1 MATFVIQPV
10 QQLLNTLQ
18 KRIDEI
24 IEPVD
29 PDLSLKLDISMA
41 FKDAQI
47 QLLELLKD
55 VSSKEYCSQ
64 LKESFTLRPQLD
76 QAYASELNQK
86 LGKQHLA
93 HKSQM
98 SQRSSRLSTLQ
109 IGATQQL
116 LQSERKLE
124 ATLGHGQ
131 NLDQRPMLP
140 AKKQQQLMILQRTQS
155 LLLGKIERLL
165 QQDIPNEEEPNK
177 HSEADHAEIS
187 KQVEELSGYLGKV
200 EEQIQSLLKD
210 VKRVSD
216 SALDVADLQAP
227 PLTER
232 ADVKINNFV
241 PRPDMINDLETKSER
256 QEVLQTHIQVNNTKQ
271 VQLEDAESKM
281 SWEEEST
288 PVPLQFS

>member
-1 MATFVIQPV
+1 
-10 QQLLNTLQ
+10 
-18 KRIDEI
+18 
-24 IEPVD
+24 
-29 PDLSLKLDISMA
+29 
-41 FKDAQI
+41 
-47 QLLELLKD
+47 
-55 VSSKEYCSQ
+55 
-64 LKESFTLRPQLD
+64 
-76 QAYASELNQK
+76 
-86 LGKQHLA
+86 
-93 HKSQM
+93 
-98 SQRSSRLSTLQ
+98 
-109 IGATQQL
+109 
-116 LQSERKLE
+116 
-124 ATLGHGQ
+124 
-131 NLDQRPMLP
+131 MLP

-256 QEVLQTHIQVNNTKQ
+256 QDVLQTHIQVNNTKQ
-271 VQLEDAESKM
+271 GQLEDAESKM